1 MGQFADQLPPVKHD
15 FGFIAWG
22 AARGVQGLSL
32 KCSFPWSARRF
43 AILGRE
49 SRRVGIVSGPAGWHA
64 KADFAVAPASGTGIN
79 GDVNS
84 PVLKAA
90 AVVWVAWV
98 LCGCQSVRRS
108 GEGGGFSVVETNG
121 VLRIAH
127 GSTLVSEYHYAD
139 VSRPFLYPLLGPDG
153 VHMTRRWPQE
163 DVGGE
168 EKDHPHHH
176 ALWWSHG
183 AANGADFW
191 SEVAGA
197 GKTVH
202 QSFIQRGIEG
212 SGAAEKAVV
221 ASRNRWI
228 AQGGK
233 VVAEDERRMVF
244 HAPTADVRQVDFEI
258 TVRPVGG
265 PLVLGDTKE
274 GTFAIRLAETMRLK
288 RADKSKGGTI
298 LNSRGQRDGDTWGKR
313 AEWCDYS
320 GPVTGSHGT
329 ATYGVTI
336 FDHPANPRHPTW
348 WHVRDY
354 GLFAANPF
362 GIHDFEKKPPGTGN
376 LTVEPGQS
384 LTFRYRVI
392 LHRGDSQAVPL
403 EALYRSYA
411 AEKVLK

>member
-1 MGQFADQLPPVKHD
+1 M
-15 FGFIAWG
+15 
-22 AARGVQGLSL
+22 
-32 KCSFPWSARRF
+32 
-43 AILGRE
+43 
-49 SRRVGIVSGPAGWHA
+49 SRWFLEVWLHA
-64 KADFAVAPASGTGIN
+64 KADFAVAAASGTGIN
-79 GDVNS
+79 RDVNS
-84 PVLKAA
+84 PVLRAAA
-90 AVVWVAWV
+90 AVLVAWA
-98 LCGCQSVRRS
+98 LCGCQSIRRS
-108 GEGGGFSVVETNG
+108 SPSSGFSVVETNG
-121 VLRIAH
+121 VVRIAY
-127 GSTLVSEYHYAD
+127 GSSLVSEYHFRN

-183 AANGADFW
+183 VANGSDFW

-197 GKTVH
+197 GTTVH
-202 QSFIQRGIEG
+202 QSFTEHRVVGHGENQ
-212 SGAAEKAVV
+212 KAVV
-221 ASRNRWI
+221 GSRNRWVTKAGI
-228 AQGGK
+228 

-244 HAPTADVRQVDFEI
+244 HAPTAEVRQLDFEI

-265 PLVLGDTKE
+265 TLVLGDTKE

-298 LNSRGQRDGDTWGKR
+298 LNSRGQTDGDTWGKR

-320 GPVTGSHGT
+320 GPVATPQGTG
-329 ATYGVTI
+329 TYGVTI
-336 FDHPANPRHPTW
+336 FDHPTNPRHPTW

-362 GIHDFEKKPPGTGN
+362 GIHDFEKKPPGSGN
-376 LTVEPGQS
+376 LAIEVGKT
-384 LTFRYRVI
+384 LTFRYRVV
-392 LHRGDSQAVPL
+392 LHRGDSQSVPL

-411 AEKVLK
+411 AEKDLK

>member
-1 MGQFADQLPPVKHD
+1 M
-15 FGFIAWG
+15 
-22 AARGVQGLSL
+22 
-32 KCSFPWSARRF
+32 
-43 AILGRE
+43 
-49 SRRVGIVSGPAGWHA
+49 
-64 KADFAVAPASGTGIN
+64 
-79 GDVNS
+79 
-84 PVLKAA
+84 
-90 AVVWVAWV
+90 
-98 LCGCQSVRRS
+98 
-108 GEGGGFSVVETNG
+108 VETNG
-121 VLRIAH
+121 VLRVSH

-274 GTFAIRLAETMRLK
+274 GTFAIRLAETLRLK

-298 LNSRGQRDGDTWGKR
+298 LNSRGQKDGDTWGKR

-320 GPVTGSHGT
+320 GPVAGPHGM

-384 LTFRYRVI
+384 LTFRYRVL

-411 AEKVLK
+411 AEKGRK

>member
-1 MGQFADQLPPVKHD
+1 MVRQSG
-15 FGFIAWG
+15 
-22 AARGVQGLSL
+22 GVGLRWSCAQKGELQKNASWRGLSRWFL
-32 KCSFPWSARRF
+32 EVWLYP
-43 AILGRE
+43 
-49 SRRVGIVSGPAGWHA
+49 
-64 KADFAVAPASGTGIN
+64 KADFAVAAASGTGIN
-79 GDVNS
+79 RGVNS
-84 PVLKAA
+84 PVLRAAA
-90 AVVWVAWV
+90 AVLVAWA
-98 LCGCQSVRRS
+98 LCGCQSIRRS
-108 GEGGGFSVVETNG
+108 SPSSGFSVVETNG
-121 VLRIAH
+121 VVRIAY
-127 GSTLVSEYHYAD
+127 GSSLVSEYHFRN

-183 AANGADFW
+183 VANGSDFW

-197 GKTVH
+197 GTTVH
-202 QSFIQRGIEG
+202 QSFTEHRVVGHGENQ
-212 SGAAEKAVV
+212 KAVV
-221 ASRNRWI
+221 GSRNRWVTKAGI
-228 AQGGK
+228 

-244 HAPTADVRQVDFEI
+244 HAPTAEVRHLDFEI

-265 PLVLGDTKE
+265 TLVLGDTKE

-298 LNSRGQRDGDTWGKR
+298 LNSRGQTDGDTWGKR

-320 GPVTGSHGT
+320 GPVATPQGTG
-329 ATYGVTI
+329 TYGVTI
-336 FDHPANPRHPTW
+336 FDHPTNPRHPTW

-362 GIHDFEKKPPGTGN
+362 GIHDFEKKPPGSGN
-376 LTVEPGQS
+376 LAVEVGKT
-384 LTFRYRVI
+384 LTFRYRVV
-392 LHRGDSQAVPL
+392 LHRGDSQSVPL

-411 AEKVLK
+411 AEKDLK

>member
-1 MGQFADQLPPVKHD
+1 M
-15 FGFIAWG
+15 
-22 AARGVQGLSL
+22 
-32 KCSFPWSARRF
+32 
-43 AILGRE
+43 
-49 SRRVGIVSGPAGWHA
+49 
-64 KADFAVAPASGTGIN
+64 
-79 GDVNS
+79 
-84 PVLKAA
+84 LKAA
-90 AVVWVAWV
+90 AAIWVAWA
-98 LCGCQSVRRS
+98 LCGCQAVRRPS
-108 GEGGGFSVVETNG
+108 LGNGFSVVETNG
-121 VLRIAH
+121 VLRVSH

-202 QSFIQRGIEG
+202 QSFTQRGIEG

-244 HAPTADVRQVDFEI
+244 HAPTSDVRKVDFEI

-274 GTFAIRLAETMRLK
+274 GTFAIRLAETLRLK

-298 LNSRGQRDGDTWGKR
+298 LNSRGQKDGDTWGKR

-320 GPVTGSHGT
+320 GPVAGSHGT

-411 AEKVLK
+411 AEKGRN